1 MRSFAPGVA
10 GAIFLMRAAV
20 CMLVRTD
27 YEKRTRYKGER
38 TSCVFPPRDVDELL
52 DVADLLRLYKNCC
65 ERLETRRM
73 SGRHLPWRG
82 ASFEGNIIPMS
93 TTSTVADRAVQQ
105 NSESAV
111 PISRRFGWSLPS
123 QPGYMAHPSISSP
136 MRGCLVFLLQWPEH
150 SPLNPQ

>member
-1 MRSFAPGVA
+1 
-10 GAIFLMRAAV
+10 MRAAV

-52 DVADLLRLYKNCC
+52 DVADLLRLYKTCY

-73 SGRHLPWRG
+73 PGRHLPWRG

-93 TTSTVADRAVQQ
+93 TTSTVLWLIELYSRTRKVPYLSHDG
-105 NSESAV
+105 SA
-111 PISRRFGWSLPS
+111 GL
-123 QPGYMAHPSISSP
+123 
-136 MRGCLVFLLQWPEH
+136 
-150 SPLNPQ
+150 SPLNPGIWPIHLYLLPCGDASYFYYNGQNTPL

>member
-1 MRSFAPGVA
+1 
-10 GAIFLMRAAV
+10 MRAAM

-27 YEKRTRYKGER
+27 YEKGTWYKGER
-38 TSCVFPPRDVDELL
+38 TSCVFPPRDVNELL
-52 DVADLLRLYKNCC
+52 DVADLLRLYKTCY

-93 TTSTVADRAVQQ
+93 TASTVADRAVQQ

-111 PISRRFGWSLPS
+111 PISRRSLLS
-123 QPGYMAHPSISSP
+123 QAGYLVHPSISSP
-136 MRGCLVFLLQWPEH
+136 MRVRLMFLLQWPEH